1 MTSTLQSPCFFGFD
15 HLGSQCCTVD
25 PDSVQTHVE
34 DECSFLG
41 KCCISQLESFPDAS
55 KMRKSKKEEYV
66 SLKEVLDGILASKK
80 LGKQSALFPKKIAE
94 DNVSFLQKK
103 GYVVKITASAICG
116 EGVKSSEISWEAP
129 FIKENP
135 PVKESPVSSKA
146 PKEFMER
153 LDNIIDQIDEILP
166 SSSGRGMIGFQLAL
180 SEENQKFVSQAFP
193 GYSFDFRRGD
203 CLSYSRMTWPVTESA
218 VAFFEGVKE
227 AISAS
232 PDQGSKKYG
241 MAAMIFQ
248 VWMDS
253 LADRYKTLDFKIV
266 EKNTGR
272 KTSQVLQWHAKSAP
286 KKTKDERIVEIF
298 TKFGID
304 LPLSLE
310 ITRQAKITE
319 EELVE
324 LEKGALDVKSF
335 IQTLANIKIRR
346 TLQQKNLEG

>member
-1 MTSTLQSPCFFGFD
+1 MSSTLQSPCFFGFD

-34 DECSFLG
+34 DECSFLR
-41 KCCISQLESFPDAS
+41 KCCVSQLESFPDAS

-66 SLKEVLDGILASKK
+66 SLKKVLDGILASKK
-80 LGKQSALFPKKIAE
+80 LGKQSALFSKQISE
-94 DNVSFLQKK
+94 DNTAFLQKK
-103 GYVVKITASAICG
+103 GYVVTSDG
-116 EGVKSSEISWEAP
+116 G
-129 FIKENP
+129 KENI
-135 PVKESPVSSKA
+135 VSWKSA
-146 PKEFMER
+146 SIREGSSINGDPKEFMER

-166 SSSGRGMIGFQLAL
+166 GSSGRGMIGFQLAL

-193 GYSFDFRRGD
+193 GYSFVFRRGD

-218 VAFFEGVKE
+218 ITFFEGVKE

-253 LADRYKTLDFKIV
+253 LADQFKTLDFKIV

-272 KTSQVLQWHAKSAP
+272 KMSQVLQWRAKSVP

-298 TKFGID
+298 TKFGIH

-324 LEKGALDVKSF
+324 LEKGALDVESF

-346 TLQQKNLEG
+346 TLQAEKS